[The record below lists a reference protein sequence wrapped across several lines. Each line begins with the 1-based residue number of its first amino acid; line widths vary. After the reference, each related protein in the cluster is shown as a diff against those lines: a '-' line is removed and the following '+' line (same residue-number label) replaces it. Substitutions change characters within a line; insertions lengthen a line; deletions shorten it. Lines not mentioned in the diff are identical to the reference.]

1 MPTTGADGTIYP
13 DPPALHKPPTQTITG
28 SAVDAGAAK
37 NAAAT
42 AAQASAAKSLG
53 AGQHGSS
60 RRRRRRKMRGGVA
73 PVNMN
78 AQIPSLPEGG
88 TIPGVSHAQNHLDAV
103 NNLNQI
109 RASAGGDSL
118 INAQPKQHGGSSKKK
133 RKTKRNGRHSKRNNR
148 GGRSRR
154 STRRRRNSRVL

>member
-13 DPPALHKPPTQTITG
+13 DPPALHKPPVQTITG

-60 RRRRRRKMRGGVA
+60 RRRRRKMRGGVA

-88 TIPGVSHAQNHLDAV
+88 TIPGVSHAQNHLKAV
-103 NNLNQI
+103 DNLNQI
-109 RASAGGDSL
+109 RASAAGDQL

-148 GGRSRR
+148 GSRSRR